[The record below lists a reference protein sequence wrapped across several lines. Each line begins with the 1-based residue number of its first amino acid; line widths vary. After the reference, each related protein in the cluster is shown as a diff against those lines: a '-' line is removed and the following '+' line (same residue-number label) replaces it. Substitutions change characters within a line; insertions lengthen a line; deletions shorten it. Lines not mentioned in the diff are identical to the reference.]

1 MAIAAGRVGLWTG
14 APTWDLENAEHREA
28 VAELDALGYGTL
40 WLGMAPGDLR
50 LVQGLLERTKKL
62 VVATGITNI
71 WTHEAADIGAAYQRV
86 DRAAPGRALVG
97 LGTSHAP
104 IVERAGQTYAK
115 PFSKLRSFV
124 DELDAAPEPL
134 PVQARVLA
142 ALGPKALR
150 LAGERSAGAHPY
162 LTTPEHTAWAR
173 EVLGDGPLLAPEQ
186 KVVLETDPVKA
197 REVARTGAGPYLA
210 LPNYLNNLRRL
221 GYTDEDFADGGSDRL
236 IDALVAWGDLDAIA
250 ARVRAHHD
258 AGADHVAVQVLTG
271 RSPLDRGTVLPREQ
285 WRELAPALLG

>member
-1 MAIAAGRVGLWTG
+1 MAVAVGRVGVWML
-14 APTWDLENAEHREA
+14 APAWDLDNAEHREA
-28 VAELDALGYGTL
+28 VAELDALGYGAL

-50 LVQGLLERTKKL
+50 VVQGLLEQTKKL
-62 VVATGITNI
+62 VVATGIINI

-86 DRAAPGRALVG
+86 DRVAPGRALVG

-104 IVERAGQTYAK
+104 LVERAGQSYTK

-142 ALGPKALR
+142 ALGPKALQ

-186 KVVLETDPVKA
+186 KVVLETDPDKA
-197 REVARTGAGPYLA
+197 REIGRAGAGPYLE

-221 GYTDEDFADGGSDRL
+221 GYTDDDFADGGSDRL

-250 ARVRAHHD
+250 ERVAAHHD
-258 AGADHVAVQVLTG
+258 AGADHVAVQVLTDSSPQDR
-271 RSPLDRGTVLPREQ
+271 RSAVPREQ